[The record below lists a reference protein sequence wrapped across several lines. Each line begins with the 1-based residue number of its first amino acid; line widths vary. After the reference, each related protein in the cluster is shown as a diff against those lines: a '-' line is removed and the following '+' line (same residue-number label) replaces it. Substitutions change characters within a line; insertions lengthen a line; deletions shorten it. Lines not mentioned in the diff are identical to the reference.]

1 MRLIHLM
8 SEIKDHIDKS
18 NAINDKNKINIK
30 TIFEKYDKNKI
41 GKISI
46 KEFTNI
52 FKELNIPE
60 MTDDDMEYLIICL
73 DLNKDGKLPYNE
85 FIYLLE

>member
-1 MRLIHLM
+1 M

-85 FIYLLE
+85 FISLLE

>member
-1 MRLIHLM
+1 M

-60 MTDDDMEYLIICL
+60 MTEDDMEYLIICL

-85 FIYLLE
+85 FISLLE

>member
-1 MRLIHLM
+1 M

>member
-1 MRLIHLM
+1 M

-52 FKELNIPE
+52 FKELNIQE
-60 MTDDDMEYLIICL
+60 MTEDDMEYLIICL

-85 FIYLLE
+85 FISLLE